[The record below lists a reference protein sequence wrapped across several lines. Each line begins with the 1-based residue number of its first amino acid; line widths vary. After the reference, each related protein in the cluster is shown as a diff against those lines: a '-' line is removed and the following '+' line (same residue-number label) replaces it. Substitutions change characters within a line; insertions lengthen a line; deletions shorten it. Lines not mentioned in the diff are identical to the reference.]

1 MARGDRK
8 AATPL
13 VRLLLRRTG
22 VARAGRTPEPIL
34 EVSEVFRVDILARA
48 FEGEEPPLR
57 VIFNITQQ
65 EDQAMEVDYPLELP
79 EEELRAPHE
88 ALAVAYRVYE
98 AVYAGDTTRAIELQQ
113 QFNGDCPSLRN
124 AFRYWKK
131 KLDIGQWDNLTPGE
145 FCTFFHLNGLNG
157 GLEYL
162 CDEDEVSLMQ
172 EHLNFIFLHYPQYS
186 ISVLPIMTDFAQL
199 CFFMAEI
206 CRRQSKGLP

>member
-22 VARAGRTPEPIL
+22 VARASRTPEPIL

-57 VIFNITQQ
+57 VIFRITQQ
-65 EDQAMEVDYPLELP
+65 EDQEMELDYPLELP
-79 EEELRAPHE
+79 EEEHRDLHP

-98 AVYAGDTTRAIELQQ
+98 AVYAGDMTQALVLQQ
-113 QFNGDCPSLRN
+113 QFNADCPSLRN
-124 AFRYWKK
+124 VFRYWKK
-131 KLDIGQWDNLTPGE
+131 KLDIGQWDNITPGE

-157 GLEYL
+157 GLEQF
-162 CDEDEVSLMQ
+162 CDEDEIEIMQ
-172 EHLNFIFLHYPQYS
+172 MNLNHIFVAYPQYA
-186 ISVLPIMTDFAQL
+186 IAVLPVMTDFAQL

-206 CRRQSKGLP
+206 CRRQARGLP

>member
-57 VIFNITQQ
+57 VIYRITQQ

-79 EEELRAPHE
+79 EEEHRDPHP
-88 ALAVAYRVYE
+88 ALALAYRVYE
-98 AVYAGDTTRAIELQQ
+98 AVYAGDMDQAVALQQ
-113 QFNGDCPSLRN
+113 QFNRDDSSLRDT
-124 AFRYWKK
+124 FRYWKK
-131 KLDIGQWDNLTPGE
+131 KLDIGQWDDITPGE

-157 GLEYL
+157 GLEQF
-162 CDEDEVSLMQ
+162 CDEDEIEIMQ
-172 EHLNFIFLHYPQYS
+172 MHLNYVFTMFPQYS
-186 ISVLPIMTDFAQL
+186 VSVLPIMTDFAQL

-206 CRRQSKGLP
+206 CRRQAQGLP